1 MNNYEM
7 LNSLSNV
14 AIIEV
19 NDQPV
24 KDWSAFRLSNEA
36 DISSAPVRESE
47 GSKFLEIIRD
57 AFIERMEF
65 QRSDAIDKARP
76 WHENEDYVLEIM
88 DDDAVDIIHEVV
100 DGCVPI
106 YTHQIWE
113 TFTDLCA
120 WSEDLSELGGP
131 ETDMNKNAMTALYM
145 IGCRLGDALWRS
157 YRKELMT
164 S

>member
-1 MNNYEM
+1 MNNYEK

-24 KDWSAFRLSNEA
+24 KDWSAFRLSNEVG
-36 DISSAPVRESE
+36 ISSAPPTESQ
-47 GSKFLEIIRD
+47 GSKFLELIRD

-65 QRSDAIDKARP
+65 QRSDALAKWQMD
-76 WHENEDYVLEIM
+76 EDVL
-88 DDDAVDIIHEVV
+88 DIIHEVV
-100 DGCVPI
+100 KGCVPV
-106 YTHQIWE
+106 YRDLIWE
-113 TFTDLCA
+113 AFVGLRA

-131 ETDMNKNAMTALYM
+131 ETDMTKNAETALYL
-145 IGCRLGDALWRS
+145 IGCRLGDILWKS

-164 S
+164 

>member
-1 MNNYEM
+1 MNNYEK

-24 KDWSAFRLSNEA
+24 KDWSAFRLQNEA
-36 DISSAPVRESE
+36 DTSFTPRRESQ
-47 GSKFLEIIRD
+47 GSKFLESVRD
-57 AFIERMEF
+57 AFIERMAL

-100 DGCVPI
+100 KGCVPV
-106 YTHQIWE
+106 YRDLIWE
-113 TFTDLCA
+113 AFVGLRA
-120 WSEDLSELGGP
+120 WSEDLAELGGP
-131 ETDMNKNAMTALYM
+131 ETDMTKNAETALYL
-145 IGCRLGDALWRS
+145 IGCRLGDILWKS

-164 S
+164 

>member
-1 MNNYEM
+1 MNNYEK

-36 DISSAPVRESE
+36 DISSAPPTESQ
-47 GSKFLEIIRD
+47 GSKFLESVRD

-65 QRSDAIDKARP
+65 QRSDALGAWRIS
-76 WHENEDYVLEIM
+76 E
-88 DDDAVDIIHEVV
+88 DAVDIIHEVV
-100 DGCVPI
+100 KGCVPV
-106 YTHQIWE
+106 YRDLIWE
-113 TFTDLCA
+113 AFVGLRA

-145 IGCRLGDALWRS
+145 IGCRLGDVLWRS

-164 S
+164 

>member
-1 MNNYEM
+1 MNNYET

-24 KDWSAFRLSNEA
+24 RDWSAFRLSNEVG
-36 DISSAPVRESE
+36 ISSAPPRESL
-47 GSKFLEIIRD
+47 GSRFLETIRD
-57 AFIERMEF
+57 TFIEQFDFERNAAL
-65 QRSDAIDKARP
+65 D
-76 WHENEDYVLEIM
+76 LE
-88 DDDAVDIIHEVV
+88 DDDLVNDLLFEHQHDIIHNVV

-157 YRKELMT
+157 YKRELMT